1 MACPAPTATCCLGST
16 PTVSSKP
23 ALALTLLPSF
33 PPPARPPPHH
43 AEPRSAPPPHSFVPS
58 RCLDGPSPS
67 AHPCLLN
74 EWGAR
79 CGFSDSGLFLVP
91 LLALTLALAD
101 TNFPQFLP
109 CELHRFGV
117 VDCDR
122 RSLGCV
128 PSFPGATPSALANV
142 TTLLL
147 RHNHISHLQ
156 PAHFS
161 HLRSLRRLFLRWNC
175 APINLTALHLPC
187 HMVIDQ
193 GTFLELPKLEFLDLS
208 GNSITSIPELPRS
221 LTGLVI
227 SRTMILALDSVTFS
241 GLPSLRSLYMDG
253 NCYYKNPCG
262 REVDVPSGA
271 LAHLHHLTNL
281 SLKYDNLTS
290 VPRGLP
296 ASLQMLLISSNRII
310 SLAPQDFAGLPALR
324 VLDVGGNCRRCDH
337 AYNPCVECPKGYPEV
352 HPDTFS
358 HLGALE
364 SLILSDNSL
373 SQLDPRWFQNLTNLT
388 GLDLSENFLSEDI
401 TNTTAFQSL
410 AKLKK
415 LKLAFNYHKK
425 VSFARLH
432 LAPSFGNLKSL
443 EVLDMTGIF
452 FRSLTRATLQ
462 PLLGLPSF
470 QKLLLPMNFISKADL
485 SVFGQFHSLKFVDL
499 SDNKVTGV
507 SNAANLS
514 RPPTASTGPLLGLK
528 KAFHP
533 PAFEYF
539 MPQCNSSNFILDLS
553 QNNLITIQPEMFD
566 QLSALECLRLSSNSI
581 TQAVNGSQFSRLT
594 NLWLLDL
601 SHNKLDLYYSGS
613 FTELPKLKALDLS
626 YNSQSFRA
634 HGIGHNL
641 SFVGHLPSLRYLS
654 LAHNQ
659 IYTRVSQKLF
669 SNSLVALDFS
679 GNLLSSMWAEG
690 NLYLQ
695 FFQGL
700 SKLLWLDLSQ
710 NKLRTLPDQALDNLP
725 KSLRLLWAKDNHIT
739 FFNWSSLHFLPS
751 LQVLDLSGNRLG
763 RLATGHIPGST
774 RLHTLNLSRNGIDYI
789 AQGFFAP
796 ATKLRV
802 LNLYGNALKTL
813 DRGWFGGLAP
823 FLEELNIGDNP
834 LHCECDATFLD
845 FLLEIQASVP
855 GLTNEVVCG
864 SPFPLQGK
872 SVFMQD
878 LRLCLDV
885 RLACICFAVSLM
897 GTLLTLA
904 MPTLQR
910 LFGWDLWYI
919 FHLGLAWL
927 PWRVWQ
933 KRKAS
938 AQFYDYDAFVVF
950 DKAQEAVADWV
961 YNELRVRMEEGKG
974 RGKGRPRFRLC
985 LEDRDWLPGKSLIEN
1000 LWDSVYNSR
1009 KTLFVLSSRGP
1020 GVSQPVS
1027 GLLRATFHLAQ
1038 QRLLDDK
1045 QDVVVLVILNRAAR
1059 KSRYVRLR
1067 QRLCRQTVLFWP
1079 QQPSGQDS
1087 FWVQLCTAL
1096 ATNNRSFYNQ
1106 NFCRGP

>member
-1 MACPAPTATCCLGST
+1 MGS
-16 PTVSSKP
+16 
-23 ALALTLLPSF
+23 
-33 PPPARPPPHH
+33 R
-43 AEPRSAPPPHSFVPS
+43 
-58 RCLDGPSPS
+58 G
-67 AHPCLLN
+67 
-74 EWGAR
+74 
-79 CGFSDSGLFLVP
+79 GFSCLRFLLIP
-91 LLALTLALAD
+91 LLALALALAD

-109 CELHRFGV
+109 CELQPSGV

-128 PSFPGATPSALANV
+128 PSFAGATPTALANV
-142 TTLLL
+142 TALLL

-156 PAHFS
+156 PAHFT
-161 HLRSLRRLFLRWNC
+161 HLGSLRQLLLRWNC
-175 APINLTALHLPC
+175 APTNLTALHLPC
-187 HMVIDQ
+187 HMVIEP
-193 GTFLELPKLEFLDLS
+193 GTFLELPKLELLDLS
-208 GNSITSIPELPRS
+208 GNSITSIPDLPPS
-221 LTGLVI
+221 LTSLVI
-227 SRTMILALDSVTFS
+227 SYTMILALDSTTFS
-241 GLPSLRSLYMDG
+241 GLRGLRSLYMDG

-262 REVDVPSGA
+262 REVAVPPGA
-271 LAHLHHLTNL
+271 LANLHHLTNL

-310 SLAPQDFAGLPALR
+310 SLSHQDFAGFPALR
-324 VLDVGGNCRRCDH
+324 VLDVSRNCRRCDH
-337 AYNPCVECPKGYPEV
+337 AYNPCEECREGYPKV
-352 HPDTFS
+352 DPDTFS
-358 HLGALE
+358 SLVALE
-364 SLILSDNSL
+364 GLVLSDNSL
-373 SQLDPRWFQNLTNLT
+373 GQLDPRWFQNLGNLT
-388 GLDLSENFLSEDI
+388 ALDISENFLSEDI

-415 LKLAFNYHKK
+415 LNLAFNYHKK
-425 VSFARLH
+425 VSYAQLH
-432 LAPSFGNLKSL
+432 LAPSFQNLTSL

-452 FRSLTRATLQ
+452 FRSLTRATIQ

-470 QKLLLPMNFISKADL
+470 RKLLLPMNFISKAEL
-485 SVFGQFHSLKFVDL
+485 SIFSHFRSLKYVDL
-499 SDNKVTGV
+499 SENKVTSV
-507 SNAANLS
+507 SNVTSVNRTPAARAEL
-514 RPPTASTGPLLGLK
+514 LLGLER
-528 KAFHP
+528 ASQDHP
-533 PAFEYF
+533 PTSEIF
-539 MPQCNSSNFILDLS
+539 MPHCDSSNFILDLS
-553 QNNLITIQPEMFD
+553 QNNLVTIQPEMFN
-566 QLSALECLRLSSNSI
+566 QLSAVECLRLSSNSI
-581 TQAVNGSQFSRLT
+581 NQAVNGSQFSPLT
-594 NLWLLDL
+594 SLWLLDL
-601 SHNKLDLYYSGS
+601 SQNKLDLYHSRS
-613 FTELPKLKALDLS
+613 FTELPHLKALDLS
-626 YNSQSFRA
+626 YNSQSFQA

-641 SFVGHLPSLRYLS
+641 SFISHLPNLRYLR

-659 IYTRVSQKLF
+659 IYARVSQRLF
-669 SNSLVALDFS
+669 SNSLEALDFS

-690 NLYLQ
+690 DLYLR

-700 SKLLWLDLSQ
+700 SKLSRLDLSQ
-710 NKLRTLPDQALDNLP
+710 NKLRTLPDQALDHLP

-751 LQVLDLSGNRLG
+751 LEVLDLSGNLLG
-763 RLATGHIPGST
+763 RLATGHIPSST
-774 RLHTLNLSRNGIDYI
+774 QLHTLNLSRNGINFI
-789 AQGFFAP
+789 AQGFFTP

-802 LNLYGNALKTL
+802 LNLYGNSLKTL
-813 DRGWFGGLAP
+813 DRGWFGGLA
-823 FLEELNIGDNP
+823 LSLQELDIGANP

-845 FLLEIQASVP
+845 FLLEIQAAVP
-855 GLTNEVVCG
+855 GLTNKVVCG
-864 SPFPLQGK
+864 SPFPLNGK

-885 RLACICFAVSLM
+885 RLACSCFAFSLL

-933 KRKAS
+933 KWKAS
-938 AQFYDYDAFVVF
+938 AQSYDYDAFVVF

-961 YNELRVRMEEGKG
+961 YNELRVHMEEGKG
-974 RGKGRPRFRLC
+974 RGKGRQRFRLC

-1000 LWDSVYNSR
+1000 LWDSVYSSR
-1009 KTLFVLSSRGP
+1009 KTVFVLSSRGP
-1020 GVSQPVS
+1020 MVSQPVS
-1027 GLLRATFHLAQ
+1027 GLLRATFYLAQ

-1079 QQPSGQDS
+1079 HQPSGQDS
-1087 FWVQLCTAL
+1087 FWAQLCTAL
-1096 ATNNRSFYNQ
+1096 ATNNRSFYNR